1 MQVKT
6 GYDAIG
12 IEYQNAYSNNIA
24 IKNSI
29 VWLKDNLKHNDRILD
44 VGSGTGIVAKQLSE
58 LGFQVTGIDN
68 SNEMNR
74 IARNQAPKAKFLEV
88 NFKKFKLLENNFDAI
103 IAFFSLL
110 HVQKGI
116 FNRTLQKILSYLKK
130 DGFFVFSM
138 VEGNIEGE
146 EFYMGQKMYFSS
158 FPREKL
164 EKIIHL
170 LALKILDF
178 KENIFLPDIPGS
190 EKETQLFYFTQK

>member
-1 MQVKT
+1 M
-6 GYDAIG
+6 
-12 IEYQNAYSNNIA
+12 
-24 IKNSI
+24 
-29 VWLKDNLKHNDRILD
+29 D